1 MKEKDKE
8 TPSTSSPHSKT
19 WASTDTHTCYWRGP
33 EGCKEMQ
40 SEATTGLGV
49 VAEGR
54 QGWRWAPEEGS
65 RDVYR

>member
-1 MKEKDKE
+1 
-8 TPSTSSPHSKT
+8 
-19 WASTDTHTCYWRGP
+19 
-33 EGCKEMQ
+33 MQ

-54 QGWRWAPEEGS
+54 QGWRWGPEEGS

>member
-1 MKEKDKE
+1 M
-8 TPSTSSPHSKT
+8 
-19 WASTDTHTCYWRGP
+19 R
-33 EGCKEMQ
+33 

-54 QGWRWAPEEGS
+54 YGWRWGPEKVS

>member
-1 MKEKDKE
+1 
-8 TPSTSSPHSKT
+8 
-19 WASTDTHTCYWRGP
+19 
-33 EGCKEMQ
+33 MQ